1 MTKEKNN
8 KPCEAVMLLVQRME
22 SYPDEFALN
31 NSSKWHALL
40 EVIKRRVVDAD
51 KNALIVLD
59 DFEAEMLWNKFRHA
73 GKKSLHT
80 YIMKKILE
88 GDDNEG

>member
-31 NSSKWHALL
+31 SPSKWHALL
-40 EVIKRRVVDAD
+40 EVIRRRVVDAD

-59 DFEAEMLWNKFRHA
+59 DFEAEMLWNKFRQA
-73 GKKSLHT
+73 GKKSLHK

-88 GDDNEG
+88 GDDKDE